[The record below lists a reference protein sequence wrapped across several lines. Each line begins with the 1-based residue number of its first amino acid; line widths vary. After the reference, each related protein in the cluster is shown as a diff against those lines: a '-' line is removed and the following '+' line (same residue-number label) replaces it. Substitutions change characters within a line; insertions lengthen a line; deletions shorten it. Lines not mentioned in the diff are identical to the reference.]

1 MLPTTCP
8 HCGADVRAHVVWGA
22 HTVAPRSCA
31 DCGCP
36 LRLTLRQRWRRWWA
50 DPKRQA
56 LALVVAWIV
65 LAVWLATTAGCATPR
80 IEYVDRPV
88 EVPVDR
94 FIYVAVPDE
103 LLPDYP
109 VATGPLEQCP
119 AVASA
124 RRLELEHAQANTRAI
139 RAIRGTEVP
148 ADQVPDQCKV
158 PAKP

>member
-1 MLPTTCP
+1 MK
-8 HCGADVRAHVVWGA
+8 RAAWIA
-22 HTVAPRSCA
+22 
-31 DCGCP
+31 
-36 LRLTLRQRWRRWWA
+36 
-50 DPKRQA
+50 
-56 LALVVAWIV
+56 VAWIL
-65 LAVWLATTAGCATPR
+65 LAVVLNLVTGCATPR